1 MTSKAGSLFISYSIN
16 KLKTINQTSV
26 MNFKKFIVP
35 LLIIACALASCGGND
50 SQKDGDNHVSNVST
64 DGILG
69 AGATFP
75 YPFYSKVFDVY
86 NKEKGVKV
94 NYQSIGSGGGIKQ
107 LQNKT
112 VDFGAS
118 DAPMSDEELSK
129 SPAAI
134 VHIPTC
140 LGAVIITYNLPGDPV
155 LKFTPDVLAN
165 IFLGKIKK
173 WNDPNIVAINPGI
186 QLPDLPVSIVHR
198 SDGSGTTYIFSDYLS
213 KVSVEWNTKPG
224 KGKSLNWPSGL
235 GAKGNE
241 GVSGLVKQTPGSIG
255 YVELVYAL
263 QNKMPAAQLKNKAGN
278 FVAASLQSSTAAA
291 NVDLPADMR
300 VSLTNTDAANGYP
313 ICSFTYLLLYKDQKY
328 DNRAEASAKATV
340 DLVNY
345 VIHDGQKYAESL
357 GYAPLPDA
365 AVKKAE
371 DILKSV
377 TYGDKPL
384 Q

>member
-1 MTSKAGSLFISYSIN
+1 
-16 KLKTINQTSV
+16 
-26 MNFKKFIVP
+26 MNFRKLILP
-35 LLIIACALASCGGND
+35 LLIIAFALVSC
-50 SQKDGDNHVSNVST
+50 GDNHSEKEGSNVSNQN
-64 DGILG
+64 DEAILG

-118 DAPMSDEELSK
+118 DAPMGDEELSK
-129 SPAAI
+129 SPAPI

-140 LGAVIITYNLPGDPV
+140 LGAVIITYNLPGNPV
-155 LKFTPDVLAN
+155 LKFTPDMLAN

-173 WNDPNIVAINPGI
+173 WNDPNIASINPGI
-186 QLPDLPVSIVHR
+186 KLPDLPISIVHR

-213 KVSVEWNTKPG
+213 KISADWNTKPG
-224 KGKSLNWPSGL
+224 KGKSLNWPAGL

-241 GVSGLVKQTPGSIG
+241 GVSGLIKQTPGSIG

-291 NVDLPADMR
+291 NIDLPADMR
-300 VSLTNTDAANGYP
+300 VSLTNTDAADGYP

-328 DNRAEASAKATV
+328 NSRTEASAKATV

-357 GYAPLPDA
+357 GYAPLPEA

-371 DILKSV
+371 EILKSV

>member
-1 MTSKAGSLFISYSIN
+1 MKFRTIILSLLVISFG
-16 KLKTINQTSV
+16 LV
-26 MNFKKFIVP
+26 
-35 LLIIACALASCGGND
+35 SCGGN
-50 SQKDGDNHVSNVST
+50 SNENNSSAKNDNE
-64 DGILG
+64 ILG

-86 NKEKGVKV
+86 NKEKGIKV

-129 SPAAI
+129 SPAPI
-134 VHIPTC
+134 VHIPSC
-140 LGAVIITYNLPGDPV
+140 LGAVIITYNLPDNPS
-155 LKFTPDVLAN
+155 LKFTPEVLAD

-173 WNDPNIVAINPGI
+173 WNDPNIMAINPGVK
-186 QLPDLPVSIVHR
+186 LPDLSISVIHR

-213 KVSVEWNTKPG
+213 KVNAEWNTKPG
-224 KGKSLNWPSGL
+224 TGKSLDWPVGL

-263 QNKMPAAQLKNKAGN
+263 QNKMPAATLKNKAGN
-278 FVAASLQSSTAAA
+278 FVEASLKSSSAAA
-291 NVDLPADMR
+291 AIDLPADMR
-300 VSLTNTDAANGYP
+300 VSLTNTDAPDGYP
-313 ICSFTYLLLYKDQKY
+313 ICSFTYLLIYKNQSY
-328 DNRAEASAKATV
+328 NNRTEASAKATI
-340 DLVNY
+340 DLINY
-345 VIHDGQKYAESL
+345 VIHEGQKYAEPL

-371 DILKSV
+371 EILKFVAFGS
-377 TYGDKPL
+377 KPL
-384 Q
+384 M